1 MSGPPAAILAMPSG
15 PPPGAPTSPP
25 TTAPDAADA
34 DAGPDFNEVLSE
46 QTRTAH
52 APDQEQ
58 VRGKR
63 QDDASASGSH
73 AKHPSSHAGTS
84 VSGDGAVH
92 ADPAVPPAA
101 GPTPLPSATPTVNG
115 AASPSATGDDALP
128 PVDATFPVDAPDH
141 GLLPDA
147 DPPVQASP
155 DAASITHPS
164 SDPSDEARVA
174 ADGTP
179 ATTPQSPRPAE
190 TLSGAATRTV
200 TAADVSPA
208 SVSPASVSAPTPP
221 PVTPELGLH
230 GSGQTTHAALHPDTD
245 PASAHAAVLPTV
257 APDAGPSALPL
268 PTSHFAHEATV
279 DHAMPLGSV
288 PAPAGAAPAV
298 SPATAAADHASP
310 LLDVDGL
317 SGSISRPLSGGNGSY
332 TVVVAM
338 HPADLGHMRA
348 VMSLD
353 GNDLQV
359 SITPQSQAGHDA
371 LAKAA
376 ESLRS
381 QLAGNGLNVN
391 VTLRDPGSPSGG
403 DDRPGEPSGGA
414 TTSDSDAVLPLSTAP
429 VPVTGQIHLVL

>member
-1 MSGPPAAILAMPSG
+1 MPSG
-15 PPPGAPTSPP
+15 PPPGAPASPP

-34 DAGPDFNEVLSE
+34 DAGPAFNEVLSE

-58 VRGKR
+58 DRGKK

-73 AKHPSSHAGTS
+73 AKHPSPHAGTS
-84 VSGDGAVH
+84 ASGDGAVD
-92 ADPAVPPAA
+92 ADAAVPPAA
-101 GPTPLPSATPTVNG
+101 GPSPLISATPSVNG
-115 AASPSATGDDALP
+115 ASPPTTTGEDGLP
-128 PVDATFPVDAPDH
+128 PVDATLPVDAPDD
-141 GLLPDA
+141 GLVPDA
-147 DPPVQASP
+147 ATPGQASP
-155 DAASITHPS
+155 DGASISHAS

-174 ADGTP
+174 PEGAP
-179 ATTPQSPRPAE
+179 ATAAQSPAE
-190 TLSGAATRTV
+190 TLSAAATGTV
-200 TAADVSPA
+200 TEGG
-208 SVSPASVSAPTPP
+208 VSPASVSAPSPP
-221 PVTPELGLH
+221 PVTPEPGLH
-230 GSGQTTHAALHPDTD
+230 GPGPTTHAALHSDPD
-245 PASAHAAVLPTV
+245 PASAPPAVLPTV
-257 APDAGPSALPL
+257 APDAGPSALAL
-268 PTSHFAHEATV
+268 PTSHLGHEATV

-288 PAPAGAAPAV
+288 PAPVGAAPAV

-317 SGSISRPLSGGNGSY
+317 SGSISRPLSGGDGSY

-338 HPADLGHMRA
+338 HPVDLGHMRA

-403 DDRPGEPSGGA
+403 DDQRPGEPSGGV